1 MATVTYQGT
10 SYECHK
16 AFKGSNYIHLV
27 DAAGHLT
34 VAFDGVN
41 DFSLFSISG
50 GSWTTPTETSNCY
63 LAVMRIDGTIAKSSI
78 RACDI

>member
-1 MATVTYQGT
+1 MAIVMYQGT
-10 SYECHK
+10 SYECSK

-27 DAAGHLT
+27 DASGHLT

-41 DFSLFSISG
+41 DFSVFSISD
-50 GSWTTPTETSNCY
+50 GSWTTPTNDTECC
-63 LAVMRIDGTIAKSSI
+63 LAVMRKDGTIAKSSI